1 MANIIKN
8 YYYHH
13 PISQDRMS
21 YDKTFLMG
29 LATAQKENT
38 MRRIANMTT
47 ILILI
52 LIFKSMLQ
60 VELEWGAYTTTINA
74 INILK

>member
-1 MANIIKN
+1 
-8 YYYHH
+8 
-13 PISQDRMS
+13 MS

-47 ILILI
+47 FLFLF
-52 LIFKSMLQ
+52 FKSMLQ
-60 VELEWGAYTTTINA
+60 VESEWGANTTCINA

>member
-1 MANIIKN
+1 
-8 YYYHH
+8 
-13 PISQDRMS
+13 MS

-52 LIFKSMLQ
+52 LILILIFKSMLQ